1 MAFFMKINKNKYS
14 SIPEAFILALQ
25 VELEKQPDCIGEYE
39 LMQNLKSQ
47 GFFDFLSQP
56 ALPYELFHAHFIL
69 FHALYLLRD
78 SFLEN
83 KSYLLIIHTLKIELL
98 PYNKGETSI
107 QETNK
112 LRDYYLDF
120 GNLENTSEE
129 DVYDML
135 ASFWIKFN
143 NFDNREAALAEL
155 GLKDPINDK
164 AIKKEYRRL
173 AMQYHPDRGGD
184 TDKLQKLNDA
194 LASLLG

>member
-1 MAFFMKINKNKYS
+1 MAFFMEKNNKHL
-14 SIPEAFILALQ
+14 SIPESFLYTIQ
-25 VELEKQPDCIGEYE
+25 IELENQTDGIGEYD

-83 KSYLLIIHTLKIELL
+83 KSYLLLIHTLKIELL

-107 QETNK
+107 QETNN

-120 GNLENTSEE
+120 ANLEKTSEE
-129 DVYDML
+129 DIYDML

-155 GLKDPINDK
+155 GLKDPVNDK
-164 AIKKEYRRL
+164 TIKKEYRRL
-173 AMQYHPDRGGD
+173 VMQHHPDRGGD

-194 LASLLG
+194 LASLLE

>member
-1 MAFFMKINKNKYS
+1 MAFFMEKQSKHL
-14 SIPEAFILALQ
+14 SIPESFLYTIQ
-25 VELEKQPDCIGEYE
+25 IELENQADGIGEYD

-56 ALPYELFHAHFIL
+56 ASPYELFHAHFIL

-83 KSYLLIIHTLKIELL
+83 KSYLLLIHTLKIELL

-107 QETNK
+107 QETNN

-120 GNLENTSEE
+120 ANLEKTSEE
-129 DVYDML
+129 DIYDML

-155 GLKDPINDK
+155 GLKDPVNDK
-164 AIKKEYRRL
+164 TIKKEYRRL
-173 AMQYHPDRGGD
+173 VMQHHPDRGGD

-194 LASLLG
+194 LASLLE

>member
-1 MAFFMKINKNKYS
+1 MEKNSKHL
-14 SIPEAFILALQ
+14 SIPESFLYTIQ
-25 VELEKQPDCIGEYE
+25 IELENQTDGIGEYD

-56 ALPYELFHAHFIL
+56 ALPYELFRAHFIL

-83 KSYLLIIHTLKIELL
+83 KSYLLLIHTLKIELL

-107 QETNK
+107 QETNT

-120 GNLENTSEE
+120 ANLEKTSEE
-129 DVYDML
+129 DIYDML

-155 GLKDPINDK
+155 GLKDPVNNK
-164 AIKKEYRRL
+164 TIKKEYRRL
-173 AMQYHPDRGGD
+173 VMQHHPDRGGD

-194 LASLLG
+194 LASLLE